1 MAAVVKDVRLKRSET
16 CGFGFSILGGAG
28 SELPPIVYDI
38 IEGSPAADSCQVVC
52 GARRASRTDG
62 ASCSL
67 DLRNIYFGYRVQVSE
82 PGRCGQ
88 GKLCEWCGSGR
99 QGVQGGRLWAGR

>member
-52 GARRASRTDG
+52 EAGRALRTDG
-62 ASCSL
+62 GFLLTSL
-67 DLRNIYFGYRVQVSE
+67 TEYLFWVQCGVSHCLDSST
-82 PGRCGQ
+82 GAR
-88 GKLCEWCGSGR
+88 
-99 QGVQGGRLWAGR
+99 

>member
-38 IEGSPAADSCQVVC
+38 IEGSPAADSCQVV
-52 GARRASRTDG
+52 
-62 ASCSL
+62 SL
-67 DLRNIYFGYRVQVSE
+67 TYT
-82 PGRCGQ
+82 
-88 GKLCEWCGSGR
+88 
-99 QGVQGGRLWAGR
+99 

>member
-52 GARRASRTDG
+52 V
-62 ASCSL
+62 C
-67 DLRNIYFGYRVQVSE
+67 VSE
-82 PGRCGQ
+82 
-88 GKLCEWCGSGR
+88 
-99 QGVQGGRLWAGR
+99 